1 MKLNMVKLRKKRK
14 KPKKKNLKNQAKRN
28 PKNEIYYLYIDTNLN
43 KYLSQVINFYLFYF
57 FYLYLKLNFILK

>member
-14 KPKKKNLKNQAKRN
+14 KPKNKNLKNQAKRN

-43 KYLSQVINFYLFYF
+43 KYLSQVINFLLFLF
-57 FYLYLKLNFILK
+57 FFIYI

>member
-14 KPKKKNLKNQAKRN
+14 NPNKKNLKNQAKRN
-28 PKNEIYYLYIDTNLN
+28 PKNEIYYLYIYTNLN
-43 KYLSQVINFYLFYF
+43 KYLSQVINFNYFYI